1 MQMDMGHGAGVR
13 WLPHCIACVYRTARQ
28 GFVPPWSG
36 SSPWVTV
43 CEMSV
48 IPPGYEALVRKAV
61 AHYWQTLG
69 SQAGKQQTGDA
80 DRGNR
85 TAVTGGKQM
94 DGFCELILRLVR
106 HNGMPDASVR
116 VRNRLE
122 LPGFFRPT
130 KKWDL
135 IVVHRE
141 HLVAAVEFKSQVGPS
156 FGNNFNNRTEEAL
169 GNAVDLSTAFR
180 EGAFGR
186 DRPRPWVGWI
196 MLLEDCLDSRAAV
209 GIAEPHFRVFE
220 EFRGTSYAKR
230 YELLLRKL
238 VLEKHYDGA
247 ALVLSKRKEETSGKF
262 TEPAAD
268 LTIKRVLAGLGGH
281 VQEFLAVE

>member
-1 MQMDMGHGAGVR
+1 MEYIAAVPGTKLWLHLAPAHAKSPGSVTPAGADTRG
-13 WLPHCIACVYRTARQ
+13 WDT
-28 GFVPPWSG
+28 VPA
-36 SSPWVTV
+36 
-43 CEMSV
+43 MSV
-48 IPPGYEALVRKAV
+48 IPRNYEALAQKGV
-61 AHYWQTLG
+61 AHYWRALG
-69 SQAGKQQTGDA
+69 AQAGKQKAGDA

-94 DGFCELILRLVR
+94 DGFCELIQGLVR
-106 HNGMPDASVR
+106 HNGMPDASVY
-116 VRNRLE
+116 VSSRLE

-130 KKWDL
+130 KRWDL
-135 IVVHRE
+135 VVVHQG

-180 EGAFGR
+180 EGAFGM

-196 MLLEDCLDSRAAV
+196 MLLEDCPGSTAPV
-209 GIAEPHFRVFE
+209 GVAEPHFHVFK
-220 EFRGTSYAKR
+220 EFRDTSYAKR

-238 VLEKHYDGA
+238 ILEKYYDGA
-247 ALVLSKRKEETSGKF
+247 ALILSKKAEKTSGKF

-281 VQEFLAVE
+281 VQEFLSAE